1 MKQKN
6 DGEKPHYL
14 RLALAGVGILLL
26 LALNYLYF
34 REKTSS
40 NSELITRYTRKAD
53 PMEKYRNPAVA
64 GLFYAAA
71 PQTLD
76 REVSGY
82 LQAAG
87 GAYEKMPKML
97 IVPHAG
103 YQYSAP
109 AAARAYRPLRDQSG
123 RIKTVILLGPSH
135 RVPVDGLALSSADW
149 FVTPLGKVP
158 VDREMTA
165 GLAAR
170 KGFRINDA
178 AHRDEHS
185 LEVQLPFLQKVLTDF
200 EIVPIVYGAMN
211 PQETAE
217 ALLPYLQRDDTL
229 LVVSA
234 DLSHY
239 YTYEEAQAADRETAA
254 KIKEVSPEIGYH
266 QSCGAGGINS
276 ALILAQMMRL
286 RPEILSL
293 INSGDTAGSRERVVG
308 YGAWV
313 FAGTGGLERETA
325 ALADYAAVYKKDLL
339 RIARTALEEAVLHGR
354 VFEPS
359 RDDYPDP
366 LFDKGASFVTL
377 EKNGE
382 LRGCIGSLLPRRATA
397 LDVAENAYNAAL
409 HDGRFAPVAAGE
421 LGEIGIAVS
430 LLTGFEPVAYE
441 NEEDLLAKVNA
452 GVDGLVIRDGSRQ
465 GLFLP
470 SVWKQLPD
478 KRDFLNNLK
487 LKAGM
492 SPSYW
497 SNAIKV
503 YRFRTVE
510 IKENEN

>member
-1 MKQKN
+1 MRRI
-6 DGEKPHYL
+6 G
-14 RLALAGVGILLL
+14 
-26 LALNYLYF
+26 
-34 REKTSS
+34 TSIRWRCS
-40 NSELITRYTRKAD
+40 CRFA
-53 PMEKYRNPAVA
+53 
-64 GLFYAAA
+64 
-71 PQTLD
+71 
-76 REVSGY
+76 
-82 LQAAG
+82 
-87 GAYEKMPKML
+87 
-97 IVPHAG
+97 
-103 YQYSAP
+103 
-109 AAARAYRPLRDQSG
+109 
-123 RIKTVILLGPSH
+123 
-135 RVPVDGLALSSADW
+135 
-149 FVTPLGKVP
+149 
-158 VDREMTA
+158 
-165 GLAAR
+165 
-170 KGFRINDA
+170 
-178 AHRDEHS
+178 
-185 LEVQLPFLQKVLTDF
+185 KVLTDF

-377 EKNGE
+377 EKTVSCGVASVRCCRVGRR
-382 LRGCIGSLLPRRATA
+382 LWTLPKMLTTRPCMT
-397 LDVAENAYNAAL
+397 AAL
-409 HDGRFAPVAAGE
+409 RRLRPANWGRSA
-421 LGEIGIAVS
+421 
-430 LLTGFEPVAYE
+430 
-441 NEEDLLAKVNA
+441 
-452 GVDGLVIRDGSRQ
+452 
-465 GLFLP
+465 LP
-470 SVWKQLPD
+470 
-478 KRDFLNNLK
+478 F
-487 LKAGM
+487 
-492 SPSYW
+492 
-497 SNAIKV
+497 
-503 YRFRTVE
+503 RF
-510 IKENEN
+510 

>member
-1 MKQKN
+1 M
-6 DGEKPHYL
+6 
-14 RLALAGVGILLL
+14 
-26 LALNYLYF
+26 
-34 REKTSS
+34 
-40 NSELITRYTRKAD
+40 
-53 PMEKYRNPAVA
+53 
-64 GLFYAAA
+64 
-71 PQTLD
+71 
-76 REVSGY
+76 
-82 LQAAG
+82 
-87 GAYEKMPKML
+87 
-97 IVPHAG
+97 
-103 YQYSAP
+103 
-109 AAARAYRPLRDQSG
+109 
-123 RIKTVILLGPSH
+123 
-135 RVPVDGLALSSADW
+135 
-149 FVTPLGKVP
+149 P

-165 GLAAR
+165 GLAAH

-200 EIVPIVYGAMN
+200 EIVPIVYGEMN

-293 INSGDTAGSRERVVG
+293 INSGDTAGSRDRVVG
-308 YGAWV
+308 YGAWA

-359 RDDYPDP
+359 RDDYQDP

>member
-1 MKQKN
+1 M
-6 DGEKPHYL
+6 H
-14 RLALAGVGILLL
+14 
-26 LALNYLYF
+26 
-34 REKTSS
+34 
-40 NSELITRYTRKAD
+40 
-53 PMEKYRNPAVA
+53 
-64 GLFYAAA
+64 
-71 PQTLD
+71 
-76 REVSGY
+76 
-82 LQAAG
+82 
-87 GAYEKMPKML
+87 
-97 IVPHAG
+97 
-103 YQYSAP
+103 
-109 AAARAYRPLRDQSG
+109 
-123 RIKTVILLGPSH
+123 
-135 RVPVDGLALSSADW
+135 
-149 FVTPLGKVP
+149 
-158 VDREMTA
+158 
-165 GLAAR
+165 
-170 KGFRINDA
+170 
-178 AHRDEHS
+178 
-185 LEVQLPFLQKVLTDF
+185 
-200 EIVPIVYGAMN
+200 
-211 PQETAE
+211 
-217 ALLPYLQRDDTL
+217 
-229 LVVSA
+229 
-234 DLSHY
+234 
-239 YTYEEAQAADRETAA
+239 
-254 KIKEVSPEIGYH
+254 
-266 QSCGAGGINS
+266 
-276 ALILAQMMRL
+276 L

-293 INSGDTAGSRERVVG
+293 INSGDTAGSRQRVVG

>member
-109 AAARAYRPLRDQSG
+109 AAARAYRPLAALAG

-325 ALADYAAVYKKDLL
+325 ALADYAAVYKRTCCGLPAPRWKKRCCTAGFSSLPATIIRIRCLTKGHRSLL
-339 RIARTALEEAVLHGR
+339 WKKTVSCG
-354 VFEPS
+354 
-359 RDDYPDP
+359 
-366 LFDKGASFVTL
+366 GASVRCCRAGRRLWTL
-377 EKNGE
+377 PKM
-382 LRGCIGSLLPRRATA
+382 LTTRPCMT
-397 LDVAENAYNAAL
+397 AAL
-409 HDGRFAPVAAGE
+409 RRLRPANWGRSA
-421 LGEIGIAVS
+421 
-430 LLTGFEPVAYE
+430 
-441 NEEDLLAKVNA
+441 
-452 GVDGLVIRDGSRQ
+452 
-465 GLFLP
+465 LP
-470 SVWKQLPD
+470 
-478 KRDFLNNLK
+478 F
-487 LKAGM
+487 
-492 SPSYW
+492 
-497 SNAIKV
+497 
-503 YRFRTVE
+503 RF
-510 IKENEN
+510 

>member
-135 RVPVDGLALSSADW
+135 RVPVNGLALSSADW

-211 PQETAE
+211 PQETA
-217 ALLPYLQRDDTL
+217 
-229 LVVSA
+229 
-234 DLSHY
+234 
-239 YTYEEAQAADRETAA
+239 A

-276 ALILAQMMRL
+276 ALILAQMMHL

>member
-6 DGEKPHYL
+6 NDQKSYYL
-14 RLALAGVGILLL
+14 RLALVGVGILLL
-26 LALNYLYF
+26 LVLNYFYF
-34 REKTSS
+34 RNKISS

-64 GLFYAAA
+64 GLFYAAT
-71 PQTLD
+71 PQMLEQ
-76 REVSGY
+76 EVSGY
-82 LQAAG
+82 LRG
-87 GAYEKMPKML
+87 VESAYESVPKIL

-103 YQYSAP
+103 YRYSAS
-109 AAARAYRPLRDQSG
+109 AAAKAYGPLAAFSE
-123 RIKTVILLGPSH
+123 RIKYVVLLGPSH
-135 RVPVDGLALSSADW
+135 RVALNGAALSSADG
-149 FVTPLGKVP
+149 FFSPLGKVP
-158 VDREMTA
+158 VDRELTA
-165 GLAAR
+165 QLAAH
-170 KGFRINDA
+170 KSFAVNDA

-200 EIVPIVYGAMN
+200 KIVPIVYGAIN

-217 ALLPYLQRDDTL
+217 VLLPYLQREDTL

-239 YTYEEAQAADRETAA
+239 YPYEEAQAADWETAA
-254 KIKEVSPEIGYH
+254 QINAVSPEIDSR
-266 QSCGAGGINS
+266 QSCGAEGINS
-276 ALILAQMMRL
+276 ALILAQMLHL
-286 RPEILSL
+286 RPKILSL
-293 INSGDTAGSRERVVG
+293 INSGDTGGNRERVVG

-313 FAGTGGLERETA
+313 FAQDGALERETA
-325 ALADYAAVYKKDLL
+325 ALESYAAVYRKDLL

-354 VFEPS
+354 SFEPD
-359 RDDYPDP
+359 RADYPDQ

-377 EKNGE
+377 DKDFS
-382 LRGCIGSLLPRRATA
+382 LRGCVGSLQPRRAVA
-397 LDVAENAYNAAL
+397 LDIAENAYNAAL
-409 HDGRFAPVAAGE
+409 KDSRFLPVESKE
-421 LGEIGIAVS
+421 LEKLQISVS
-430 LLTGFEPVAYE
+430 LLTGFEAVDYQS
-441 NEEDLLAKVNA
+441 EEDLLAQVRA

-465 GLFLP
+465 GVFLP
-470 SVWKQLPD
+470 SVWKQLPE
-478 KRDFLNNLK
+478 KKDFFDQLK

>member
-1 MKQKN
+1 
-6 DGEKPHYL
+6 
-14 RLALAGVGILLL
+14 
-26 LALNYLYF
+26 
-34 REKTSS
+34 
-40 NSELITRYTRKAD
+40 
-53 PMEKYRNPAVA
+53 
-64 GLFYAAA
+64 
-71 PQTLD
+71 
-76 REVSGY
+76 
-82 LQAAG
+82 
-87 GAYEKMPKML
+87 MP
-97 IVPHAG
+97 VN
-103 YQYSAP
+103 
-109 AAARAYRPLRDQSG
+109 
-123 RIKTVILLGPSH
+123 
-135 RVPVDGLALSSADW
+135 GLALSSADW

-313 FAGTGGLERETA
+313 L
-325 ALADYAAVYKKDLL
+325 
-339 RIARTALEEAVLHGR
+339 
-354 VFEPS
+354 
-359 RDDYPDP
+359 
-366 LFDKGASFVTL
+366 
-377 EKNGE
+377 
-382 LRGCIGSLLPRRATA
+382 SLI
-397 LDVAENAYNAAL
+397 
-409 HDGRFAPVAAGE
+409 H
-421 LGEIGIAVS
+421 I
-430 LLTGFEPVAYE
+430 
-441 NEEDLLAKVNA
+441 
-452 GVDGLVIRDGSRQ
+452 
-465 GLFLP
+465 
-470 SVWKQLPD
+470 
-478 KRDFLNNLK
+478 
-487 LKAGM
+487 
-492 SPSYW
+492 
-497 SNAIKV
+497 
-503 YRFRTVE
+503 
-510 IKENEN
+510 

>member
-14 RLALAGVGILLL
+14 RLALAGIGILLL
-26 LALNYLYF
+26 LALNYFYF
-34 REKTSS
+34 REKISS
-40 NSELITRYTRKAD
+40 NGELITRYTRKAD

-87 GAYEKMPKML
+87 RAYEGMPKML

-109 AAARAYRPLRDQSG
+109 AAARAYRPLADLSG

-149 FVTPLGKVP
+149 FVTPLGRVP
-158 VDREMTA
+158 VDRELTA
-165 GLAAR
+165 RLSAR
-170 KGFRINDA
+170 KVFRTNDA

-200 EIVPIVYGAMN
+200 KIVPIVYGAIN

-217 ALLPYLQRDDTL
+217 ALLPYLQREDTL

-239 YTYEEAQAADRETAA
+239 YPYERAQAADRETAA
-254 KIKEVSPEIGYH
+254 RIGEVSPEIDYH

-308 YGAWV
+308 YGAWA
-313 FAGTGGLERETA
+313 FAEAGGLERETS
-325 ALADYAAVYKKDLL
+325 ALTDYAAVYKKDLL

-377 EKNGE
+377 EKDGA

-397 LDVAENAYNAAL
+397 LDVAENAGNAAL
-409 HDGRFAPVAAGE
+409 KDGRFAPVAVDE
-421 LGEIGIAVS
+421 LGKISLSVS
-430 LLTGFEPVAYE
+430 LLTGFEAIDYE
-441 NEEDLLAKVNA
+441 NEEDLLTRVRA

-478 KRDFLNNLK
+478 KREFLNNLK

>member
-6 DGEKPHYL
+6 DGEKPHYW
-14 RLALAGVGILLL
+14 RLALAGVGIFLL

-109 AAARAYRPLRDQSG
+109 AAARAYRPLAALAG

-165 GLAAR
+165 GLAAH

-239 YTYEEAQAADRETAA
+239 YTYEEAQAASMASSSAGWSRQNQRSFARNRLSS
-254 KIKEVSPEIGYH
+254 VLRRRRH
-266 QSCGAGGINS
+266 QQRADFGADDASASGNSVADQFRRHCRQPGKGG
-276 ALILAQMMRL
+276 RL
-286 RPEILSL
+286 RRL
-293 INSGDTAGSRERVVG
+293 
-308 YGAWV
+308 
-313 FAGTGGLERETA
+313 GLCRN
-325 ALADYAAVYKKDLL
+325 
-339 RIARTALEEAVLHGR
+339 RRTR
-354 VFEPS
+354 T
-359 RDDYPDP
+359 RD
-366 LFDKGASFVTL
+366 
-377 EKNGE
+377 
-382 LRGCIGSLLPRRATA
+382 RRAC
-397 LDVAENAYNAAL
+397 
-409 HDGRFAPVAAGE
+409 
-421 LGEIGIAVS
+421 
-430 LLTGFEPVAYE
+430 
-441 NEEDLLAKVNA
+441 
-452 GVDGLVIRDGSRQ
+452 GLCCR
-465 GLFLP
+465 L
-470 SVWKQLPD
+470 
-478 KRDFLNNLK
+478 
-487 LKAGM
+487 
-492 SPSYW
+492 
-497 SNAIKV
+497 
-503 YRFRTVE
+503 
-510 IKENEN
+510 